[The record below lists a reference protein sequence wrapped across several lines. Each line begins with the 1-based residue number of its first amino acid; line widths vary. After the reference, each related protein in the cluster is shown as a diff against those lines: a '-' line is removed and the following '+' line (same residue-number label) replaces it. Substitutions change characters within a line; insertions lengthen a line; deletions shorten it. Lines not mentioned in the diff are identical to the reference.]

1 MRWRESALLHHIY
14 GSPRIRFRIFT
25 AGAPIMGGTMNTIF
39 IGVRGLSLTL
49 LILAAIG
56 HADLHASVGG
66 SGLHV
71 SGLGR
76 LGRDLAAHESRAQV

>member
-1 MRWRESALLHHIY
+1 
-14 GSPRIRFRIFT
+14 
-25 AGAPIMGGTMNTIF
+25 MNTIF